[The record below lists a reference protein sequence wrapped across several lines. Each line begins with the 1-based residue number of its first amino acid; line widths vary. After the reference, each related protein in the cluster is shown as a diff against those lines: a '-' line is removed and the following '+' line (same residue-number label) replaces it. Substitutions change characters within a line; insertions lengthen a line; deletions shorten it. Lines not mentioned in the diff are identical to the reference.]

1 MKKLL
6 SLIAFVT
13 LTLATF
19 TACSK
24 DEDELQDQNLLV
36 GTWVYIQESSGEYV
50 SGMTKLTFVFREDMS
65 CTLTLQ
71 VYINDKL
78 ISNANSEAKY
88 SYSSSNNT
96 LTLTN
101 ETTNERTVWSA
112 YLQGNRLTLITT
124 DGTTQEYIKQ

>member
-24 DEDELQDQNLLV
+24 DEDELQEKNLLV

-78 ISNANSEAKY
+78 ISNVNSEAKY